1 MISMFRDSYS
11 KNKFLIT
18 IEGMSANT
26 LSLGIQGFA
35 LTALALYFQ
44 CKPFW
49 ISLITTLPLG
59 LQLLQIFLGTYYKFF
74 KTKKQALLFS
84 AAAARIPMCFLFFI
98 VLFNKTDY
106 RYLVGIVFIYSFFS
120 AFLSGIWTSSVG
132 DIIKK
137 EERGLFFSKRFT
149 LISISTV
156 FFSYTV
162 SKALN
167 YSPGKNSILV
177 LTFIIAV
184 AAITTLVLL
193 YFHDIPD
200 FSEKQREFS
209 IKKPLKDINFLNFLS
224 FIAMWNFSIEFTK
237 PYFYYFAV
245 VDLNASYNILGLST
259 SLTAIL
265 SIFTFFIY
273 GKLVERIGYKKLLSF
288 GIGVSSYVVI
298 FYFLMTKETVNSLIM
313 LDAIGTAIGWSAI
326 NLSVF
331 SLLLELSSPD
341 RDSYTAA
348 YSLSVGVLGLSGAF
362 LGGYLANF
370 LQGKTIM
377 IFGDSYAGLKLMFFI
392 SLFLRFYCM
401 LLLTKVRAYQKNLYY
416 PGIYPSIVYLLR
428 SRR

>member
-1 MISMFRDSYS
+1 MFRDSYS

-18 IEGMSANT
+18 VEGMSANT

-35 LTALALYFQ
+35 LTALAIYFN

-49 ISLITTLPLG
+49 ISLISTLPLG
-59 LQLLQIFLGTYYKFF
+59 LQLLQVFLGTYYKLF
-74 KTKKQALLFS
+74 KSKKNALFFS
-84 AAAARIPMCFLFFI
+84 ACAARIPMCFLFFI
-98 VLFNKTDY
+98 VLFDKTDY
-106 RYLVGIVFIYSFFS
+106 RFLVGIVFVYSFFS

-137 EERGLFFSKRFT
+137 EDRSLFFSRRFI
-149 LISISTV
+149 LVSISSV
-156 FFSYTV
+156 AFSYVV

-167 YSPGKNSILV
+167 YNPGKMSMLV
-177 LTFIIAV
+177 LTFIIGI
-184 AAITTLVLL
+184 AALTTLVLL
-193 YFHDIPD
+193 FFHDIPD
-200 FSEKQREFS
+200 FSEKQKEFS
-209 IKKPLKDINFLNFLS
+209 IKKALKDSNFCNFLM

-245 VDLNASYNILGLST
+245 VDLKASYNILGLSS

-265 SIFTFFIY
+265 SVFAFFIY

-288 GIGVSSYVVI
+288 GIGVTTYVVI

-326 NLSVF
+326 NFSLF
-331 SLLLELSSPD
+331 SLLLDLSSPD

-348 YSLSVGVLGLSGAF
+348 YALSVGVLGLTGA
-362 LGGYLANF
+362 LCGGYLANF
-370 LQGKTIM
+370 LQGKTITL
-377 IFGDSYAGLKLMFFI
+377 FGDSYAGLKLMFLI

-428 SRR
+428 NRR

>member
-1 MISMFRDSYS
+1 MFRDSYS

-18 IEGMSANT
+18 VEGMSANT

-35 LTALALYFQ
+35 LTALAIYFN

-49 ISLITTLPLG
+49 ISLISTLPLG
-59 LQLLQIFLGTYYKFF
+59 LQLLQVFLGTYYKLF
-74 KTKKQALLFS
+74 KSKKNALFFS
-84 AAAARIPMCFLFFI
+84 ACAARIPMCFLFFI
-98 VLFNKTDY
+98 VLFDKTDY
-106 RYLVGIVFIYSFFS
+106 RFLVGIVFVYSFFS

-137 EERGLFFSKRFT
+137 EDRSLFFSRRFI
-149 LISISTV
+149 LVSISSV
-156 FFSYTV
+156 AFSYVV

-167 YSPGKNSILV
+167 YNPGKMSMLV
-177 LTFIIAV
+177 LTFIIGI
-184 AAITTLVLL
+184 AALTTLVLL
-193 YFHDIPD
+193 FFHDIPD
-200 FSEKQREFS
+200 FSEKQKEFS
-209 IKKPLKDINFLNFLS
+209 IKKALKDSNFCNFLM

-245 VDLNASYNILGLST
+245 VDLKASYNILGLSS

-265 SIFTFFIY
+265 SVFAFFIY
-273 GKLVERIGYKKLLSF
+273 GKLVERIGHKKLLSF
-288 GIGVSSYVVI
+288 GIGVTTYVVI

-326 NLSVF
+326 NFSLF
-331 SLLLELSSPD
+331 SLLLDLSSPD

-348 YSLSVGVLGLSGAF
+348 YALSVGVLGLTGA
-362 LGGYLANF
+362 LCGGYLANF
-370 LQGKTIM
+370 LQGKTITL
-377 IFGDSYAGLKLMFFI
+377 FGDSYAGLKLMFLI

-428 SRR
+428 NRR